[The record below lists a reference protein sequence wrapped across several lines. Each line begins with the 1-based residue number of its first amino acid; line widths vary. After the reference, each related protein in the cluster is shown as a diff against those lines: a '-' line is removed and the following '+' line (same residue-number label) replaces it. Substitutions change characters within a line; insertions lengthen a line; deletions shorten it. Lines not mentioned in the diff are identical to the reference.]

1 MGLDSKFNIYL
12 NSLKSESTQKKNT
25 KNQPLIGYIRQTP
38 HGETWVVDWIY
49 QSGQMHGSHPIQ
61 KTEKINQI
69 IDINLTD
76 FNPSLATVVDTE
88 TTGLAGGTGT
98 YAFIIGIGFW
108 RGDEFIVRQYLM
120 RDFNEEPA
128 QLFAFAEDYTG
139 SLITFNGKCFD
150 MPLLTNR
157 FKLHKFE
164 LPFAGSDHLDML
176 FPSRR
181 IWKRH
186 LDSFKLSRLERD
198 ILGFARVDDIPSHLI
213 PSLFFDYL
221 QTRDETILHPIL
233 HHNRNDIISLY
244 QLTRIAHDL
253 TESTCACGGNDD
265 DLIMSL
271 AEILFNQKQ
280 FDKTIEL
287 LGKINSQF
295 ADKRT
300 SNRAAQ
306 VKAIALKKLNY
317 WDEAIEAYLAA
328 HEIDSQIETL
338 IESAKLY
345 EHKKRQPRK
354 ALELVNRAESILDF
368 AGAKGDSITRLAR
381 DLTHRKKRLL
391 TKINRS
397 L

>member
-25 KNQPLIGYIRQTP
+25 NNQPLIGYIRQTP

-49 QSGQMHGSHPIQ
+49 HLGQMHGRYPIQ
-61 KTEKINQI
+61 KTGRIHQI
-69 IDINLTD
+69 IDIKLTD
-76 FNPSLATVVDTE
+76 FNPALATVVDTE

-108 RGDEFIVRQYLM
+108 RGDQFIVRQYLM

-150 MPLLTNR
+150 MPLLTSR

-164 LPFAGSDHLDML
+164 LPFAESDHLDML

-186 LDSFKLSRLERD
+186 LDSFKLSILERD

-233 HHNRNDIISLY
+233 HHNRNDILSLY
-244 QLTRIAHDL
+244 QLTGIADELINRVCDL
-253 TESTCACGGNDD
+253 GGNDD
-265 DLIMSL
+265 ELIVSL
-271 AEILFNQKQ
+271 AEIYFNQRQYGKS
-280 FDKTIEL
+280 IEL
-287 LGKINSQF
+287 LDKINRQF

-300 SNRAAQ
+300 FNRASQ
-306 VKAIALKKLNY
+306 VKAIALKKLNH

-328 HEIDSQIETL
+328 HELDRQVETL

-345 EHKKRQPRK
+345 EHKKKQPQK
-354 ALELVNRAESILDF
+354 ALDLVHRAESILEF
-368 AGAKGDSITRLAR
+368 AELRGDINAGLLAE
-381 DLTHRKKRLL
+381 LAHRKRRLL
-391 TKINRS
+391 NRLHRS
-397 L
+397 N